1 MVTFGGTGRG
11 RNMLEVDQGNLYR
24 LARERSERGRT
35 ELADAVSAIFR
46 EKGAKLTER
55 ERAHIFGIL
64 ETVIGDVETRMRRR
78 LSIQLASAPDVPHDL
93 IAFLANDDID
103 IAFPILTRSPVLTD
117 EDLIDVVWHRTLE
130 HQLAVAT
137 RPGISE
143 DVSQTLVETRD
154 ERVIRGLLE
163 NQDAHISRATMGYLV
178 EQSRRVDSFQEP
190 LLRRRDLGAELAKR
204 MIGWVSAALRQ
215 HVIETYAIDPA
226 EVDAVLE
233 QAALKE
239 MGQAAAESRQPSRS
253 AELAELLRAKGE
265 ATPELLYLALRDGE
279 VALFVSLF
287 ARMTGLTESL
297 VMRVVFDP
305 AGDALAVACRAAG
318 IGKGYFSSIL
328 ALTRRARP
336 SQVSAAAKT
345 VRRVLNLYDN
355 IGEETARRM
364 VDQWRFFGDY
374 RAAMKTLQPGA
385 MVHG

>member
-1 MVTFGGTGRG
+1 
-11 RNMLEVDQGNLYR
+11 MLEVDQGNLYR
-24 LARERSERGRT
+24 LARQRSERGRT
-35 ELADAVSAIFR
+35 ELADAVSDIFR
-46 EKGAKLTER
+46 EKGAKLSER
-55 ERAHIFGIL
+55 ERAHVFGIL

-93 IAFLANDDID
+93 IVFLANDDID

-117 EDLIDVVWHRTLE
+117 KDLMEVVWHRTLE

-143 DVSQTLVETRD
+143 DVSQCLVETKD

-163 NQDAHISRATMGYLV
+163 NPDAHIAKATMAYLV
-178 EQSRRVDSFQEP
+178 EQSKRVDSFQEP
-190 LLRRRDLGAELAKR
+190 LLRRRDLDVGLAKR

-215 HVIETYAIDPA
+215 HVIERFAIDPA
-226 EVDAVLE
+226 ELDALLE
-233 QAALKE
+233 QAAVKE
-239 MGQAAAESRQPSRS
+239 MGRAAAENRQPNRS

-287 ARMTGLTESL
+287 ARMTDLSETL
-297 VMRVVFDP
+297 IMRVVFDP
-305 AGDALAVACRAAG
+305 AGDALAVACKAIG
-318 IGKGYFSSIL
+318 VGKGYFSSIL

-345 VRRVLNLYDN
+345 VRRVLTVYDG
-355 IGEETARRM
+355 IAPSAARHM

-374 RAAMKTLQPGA
+374 RAAIKTLQVGA
-385 MVHG
+385 TQVGATGHG